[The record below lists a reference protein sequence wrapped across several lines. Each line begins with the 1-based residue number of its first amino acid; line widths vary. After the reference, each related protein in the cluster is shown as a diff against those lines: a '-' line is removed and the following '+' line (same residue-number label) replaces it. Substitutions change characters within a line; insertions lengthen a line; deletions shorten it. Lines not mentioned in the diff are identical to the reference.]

1 MSGAHIALLIG
12 AGLVAG
18 LAGSSGAITSLI
30 SYPAL
35 LAIGIPP
42 LTANVTNSIALV
54 ASWPGSAAGSRPELR
69 GQGPWLLRW
78 APVAAAGGLA
88 GAALLLWTPPGAFNH
103 VVPFLVALAA
113 VTLLLQPR
121 LTTWRANRTRRFDHL
136 VLPMGL
142 SVVSV
147 YDGYFGA
154 GSGIMVL
161 VLLMVTLRE
170 TLPRANALKNM
181 TLGVTD
187 FVAAIAFALFGHV
200 RWAAAAYLAIGVL
213 VGSSIGPSITR
224 RAPSGVVRVVVA
236 LAGFGLAIQLW
247 VHPS

>member
-1 MSGAHIALLIG
+1 VSGAHIALLLG

-18 LAGSSGAITSLI
+18 MAGSSGAITSLI

-78 APVAAAGGLA
+78 APAAAAGGLA

-136 VLPMGL
+136 ALPVGL
-142 SVVSV
+142 SLVSV

-161 VLLMVTLRE
+161 VLLMVTLGE

-213 VGSSIGPSITR
+213 VGSRIGPSITR